1 MLETFTF
8 FFPPSAAV
16 LVFSFLPSLFFPLIG
31 AAGEE
36 GWENSLNFFPKQKL
50 KDIGTEKKPLC
61 FSLHK

>member
-8 FFPPSAAV
+8 FSPPSAV
-16 LVFSFLPSLFFPLIG
+16 LLIFSFLTSLFFPLIG

-50 KDIGTEKKPLC
+50 KDIGTEKKPPL
-61 FSLHK
+61 FLTA